1 MVGDDIESDIG
12 GALAAGL
19 AAVLVRTG
27 KYREDRVAASGI
39 APDRDR
45 RLDRRRARAA
55 RGSRRLTG
63 GPRSHALPIRPRSR
77 ARIPRHD
84 GQSAAAMGV
93 AAGSGGVGT
102 PVPHEAGPERRDG
115 LTRRRFLHRGGAVAL
130 LGGTLWPTALAACGA
145 KRAVSSDGPL
155 RNIVISCMENRS
167 FDHYYGYAPQVQ
179 AAGYGP
185 PPGYTQP
192 DKAGR
197 PHAPYE
203 RTRLAYPDPPHQWDA
218 THRQWNGGKMDGFY
232 TTARHDNGDGNQS
245 MPYYT
250 GGSCR
255 STTAC
260 STAAGCARTTS
271 RRCWVGRSRT
281 ATT

>member
-1 MVGDDIESDIG
+1 
-12 GALAAGL
+12 
-19 AAVLVRTG
+19 
-27 KYREDRVAASGI
+27 
-39 APDRDR
+39 
-45 RLDRRRARAA
+45 
-55 RGSRRLTG
+55 
-63 GPRSHALPIRPRSR
+63 
-77 ARIPRHD
+77 
-84 GQSAAAMGV
+84 MGV
-93 AAGSGGVGT
+93 AAASGGVGT
-102 PVPHEAGPERRDG
+102 PVPHEAGPERQDG

-145 KRAVSSDGPL
+145 KRAVSSDGPLPL

-203 RTRLAYPDPPHQWDA
+203 RTRLASPDPPHQWDA

-250 GGSCR
+250 GRQLPFYYSLFDRCGL
-255 STTAC
+255 
-260 STAAGCARTTS
+260 CANYFSSVLGGTLAEPLLPD
-271 RRCWVGRSRT
+271 VGHLGRDHDEREVGLRGVRLRLV
-281 ATT
+281 ADHPRPAR